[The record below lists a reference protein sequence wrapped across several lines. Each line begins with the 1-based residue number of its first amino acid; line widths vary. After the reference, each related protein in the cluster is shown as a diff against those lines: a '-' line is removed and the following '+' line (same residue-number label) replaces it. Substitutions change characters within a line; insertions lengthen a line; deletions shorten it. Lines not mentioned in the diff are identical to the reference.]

1 MVKTGCVANN
11 RQAIKWPIF
20 LLLMTICAVAHD
32 TDLVHNALIT
42 DEVGEVG
49 DGVLAVEHGVGRA
62 ADQFLVLLHRHG
74 QLLTGPGDADLV
86 VHALRQQ
93 LFRHARHVQSETH
106 RRKSMHLFTVHSV
119 QFRRPEL
126 TLGHMASLCV

>member
-1 MVKTGCVANN
+1 
-11 RQAIKWPIF
+11 
-20 LLLMTICAVAHD
+20 MTIYAVAHD
-32 TDLVHNALIT
+32 TDLVHDALIT

-49 DGVLAVEHGVGRA
+49 DGVQTVEHGVGRA

-119 QFRRPEL
+119 QKTRVDVAYGVFMRL
-126 TLGHMASLCV
+126 TLD